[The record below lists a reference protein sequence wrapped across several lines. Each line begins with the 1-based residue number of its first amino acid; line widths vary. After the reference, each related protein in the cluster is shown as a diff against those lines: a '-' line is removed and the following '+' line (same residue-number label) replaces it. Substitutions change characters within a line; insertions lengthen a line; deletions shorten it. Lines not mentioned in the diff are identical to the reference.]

1 MPDQHNRAVAGLYG
15 LNLWLIRLAGWLIL
29 GITVVTVFGVF
40 MRYALRAP
48 EVWSYPL
55 SAYLLCLVVFLS
67 VAHTHQ
73 EGVHVR
79 VDYFLE
85 LLPRR
90 MALALRLVGD
100 VLSACFLV
108 VMTWLLWKL
117 FAETVQRGRIDETT
131 LGWPLAAIQWC
142 LPAGIAL
149 LLLTHVVVSWSEFA
163 RARRP
168 PAQGHG
174 EQTF

>member
-55 SAYLLCLVVFLS
+55 SAYLLC
-67 VAHTHQ
+67 
-73 EGVHVR
+73 
-79 VDYFLE
+79 
-85 LLPRR
+85 
-90 MALALRLVGD
+90 
-100 VLSACFLV
+100 LV